1 VGQGWGRVLISKRLG
16 IGFSVLILSA
26 EVFGGPTPPHIPKE
40 IPPAGVANREGRLDE
55 ISPLIEEISF
65 VTSPTTLEVF
75 IDAWAYTDCY
85 DKQENIVN
93 LKKEFTE
100 IIPRRIRTHPNDS
113 CRNKYTKFHEKVAEL
128 DINDPRSKDI
138 RILGFR
144 GWHHRNF
151 ERP

>member
-1 VGQGWGRVLISKRLG
+1 MISKRLG

-40 IPPAGVANREGRLDE
+40 LPHAGVANREGRLDE
-55 ISPLIEEISF
+55 ISPLIEDISF

-75 IDAWAYTDCY
+75 INAWAFTHCY

-93 LKKEFTE
+93 LKKDYTE
-100 IIPRRIRTHPNDS
+100 IIPRRIRSHPNDP
-113 CRNKYTKFHEKVAEL
+113 CVKKYSSFREKVAEL

-144 GWHHRNF
+144 GWHQRNF
-151 ERP
+151 ESP